1 MIKKETFEARLSGLI
16 EEVYKH
22 SHTEELLN
30 IMEQQVLDDTHLVTH
45 HNVLLH

>member
-1 MIKKETFEARLSGLI
+1 MIRQKTFEARLSGLI

-30 IMEQQVLDDTHLVTH
+30 IMEEQVLDDTYSLVN
-45 HNVLLH
+45 HNKTLH

>member
-1 MIKKETFEARLSGLI
+1 MIKKKTQKRLLQGLI
-16 EEVYKH
+16 EEVNKH

-30 IMEQQVLDDTHLVTH
+30 KMEQQELDDTHLVTQ

>member
-16 EEVYKH
+16 EEINKH

-30 IMEQQVLDDTHLVTH
+30 IMEEQVLDDTYSIM
-45 HNVLLH
+45 NSR

>member
-1 MIKKETFEARLSGLI
+1 MIKKRTFNARLEGLKY
-16 EEVYKH
+16 EVNKH

-30 IMEQQVLDDTHLVTH
+30 IMEQQVLDDTHLITQ

>member
-1 MIKKETFEARLSGLI
+1 MIKESTFNARLQALK

-30 IMEQQVLDDTHLVTH
+30 IMEEQVLDDTYSLVN
-45 HNVLLH
+45 HNGTLH

>member
-1 MIKKETFEARLSGLI
+1 MIKKSTFNARLQALKD
-16 EEVYKH
+16 EVYKH

>member
-16 EEVYKH
+16 EEINKH

-30 IMEQQVLDDTHLVTH
+30 IMQEQVLDDTFLVH
-45 HNVLLH
+45 KGSLL